1 MVYPQTLLVLGWGRV
16 WKILIP
22 GVGGPRAFQVLTNA
36 HGLGIDL
43 ADYEPA
49 GSRVFGG
56 RGGVLLVAVSGGS
69 SIQGGRMDGR

>member
-22 GVGGPRAFQVLTNA
+22 GVEGPWTFQVLTNVR
-36 HGLGIDL
+36 GLGLDL
-43 ADYEPA
+43 ADDEPA

-56 RGGVLLVAVSGGS
+56 GDVLLVAVSGGS
-69 SIQGGRMDGR
+69 SLQGGKMDGR